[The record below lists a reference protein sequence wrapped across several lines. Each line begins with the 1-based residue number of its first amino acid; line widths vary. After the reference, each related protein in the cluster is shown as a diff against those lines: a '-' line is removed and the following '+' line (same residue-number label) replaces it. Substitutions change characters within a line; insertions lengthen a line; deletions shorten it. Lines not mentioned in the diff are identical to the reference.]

1 MRSGS
6 LKCIAIIST
15 MWALVADAVWF
26 ILPAYVANSA
36 AVDVSGIP
44 FLRKYAA
51 PVDAGKTLNGKRIL
65 GDGKTWRGL
74 IGGVA
79 IGTLVGII
87 QTQTQSS
94 LPPIL
99 PTMTIKLAFLLA
111 FGALFGD
118 MAASFF
124 KRQTGLA
131 RGAAVP
137 LLDQLD
143 YVIFAFIF
151 ATLASPFIMKRF
163 IIVVIITLPLHV
175 FANYVAYKLKL
186 KEVWW

>member
-1 MRSGS
+1 
-6 LKCIAIIST
+6 
-15 MWALVADAVWF
+15 MWEHVASAVWF

-44 FLRKYAA
+44 GLKKYAA
-51 PVDAGKTLNGKRIL
+51 PIDGGKTIRGKRIL

-79 IGTLVGII
+79 VGTLIGCI
-87 QTQTQSS
+87 QTITQTNLHQT
-94 LPPIL
+94 L

-124 KRQTGLA
+124 KRQTGLK

-143 YVIFAFIF
+143 YIIFAFIF
-151 ATLASPFIMKRF
+151 ATLATPFILQRF
-163 IIVVIITLPLHV
+163 MIVVLITLPLHV